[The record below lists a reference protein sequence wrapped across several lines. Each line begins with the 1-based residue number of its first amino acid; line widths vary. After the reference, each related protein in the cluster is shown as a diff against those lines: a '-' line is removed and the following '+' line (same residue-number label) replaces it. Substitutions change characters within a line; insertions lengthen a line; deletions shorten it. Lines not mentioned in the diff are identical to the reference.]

1 MATKELISTQEE
13 HDNLRMFFTY
23 VILYSNDM
31 VCFCNNR
38 LKSFVGFMDKEDKK
52 RHNAISK
59 RVSNYKD
66 ALKKIL
72 GEKEI
77 FLSYYY
83 EHLDNYVDSFLDEL
97 LDEIKCVVNREYD
110 SEQKELL
117 IMVAY
122 GCIVANITV
131 DIEKSVF
138 KEMNEQKCNP
148 YALVSYNFKPVQ
160 KIFLDWLKWFSVK
173 LRRPIEID
181 NERLYELSQ
190 KIQEHIC
197 NVDIFC
203 DAYKYAHY
211 NELEYQNELQH
222 QT

>member
-1 MATKELISTQEE
+1 
-13 HDNLRMFFTY
+13 
-23 VILYSNDM
+23 
-31 VCFCNNR
+31 
-38 LKSFVGFMDKEDKK
+38 MDKEDKK